1 MKKGMVPPTKEELAQ
16 QQKEFDEV
24 FGSSDLQ
31 TNSQNEAILPE
42 VLKQML
48 VDIQD
53 VRFHYWVYNN
63 YFDILPPTV
72 RETTR
77 WWQAPL
83 FLDYDSIW
91 NVEFVEDAMICEVI
105 LQKSLPAKKE
115 RIKVGY
121 QQIYGI
127 SRYKKGENL
136 TESDSQLYH
145 DSSKLKMPPLD

>member
-1 MKKGMVPPTKEELAQ
+1 MLPLTEDELAQ
-16 QQKEFDEV
+16 QRKEFDEV
-24 FGSSDLQ
+24 FGNSDIQ
-31 TNSQNEAILPE
+31 ATYHNEVILPE
-42 VLKQML
+42 VLRQML
-48 VDIQD
+48 IDIQD
-53 VRFHYWVYNN
+53 VRFHYWLYNN
-63 YFDILPPTV
+63 YFDILPPTD
-72 RETTR
+72 REVTR

-91 NVEFVEDAMICEVI
+91 NVEFVEDAMICDVI

-145 DSSKLKMPPLD
+145 YSAKLKMPPLD